1 MKPYKLIKGNDD
13 NIAAFEDEVSA
24 ALAEGY
30 EFVNR
35 LVTKVVASNGI
46 NKVLF
51 FQPMVFEEAI
61 DDVYEDDDDEDELI

>member
-61 DDVYEDDDDEDELI
+61 DDVYEEDDDEDELI